1 MTYSLLEQPQT
12 NFEQIIALP
21 NISWQTYQNLK
32 QDMGDRSGIRLSY
45 SQGLLGIKMPS
56 KIHEIINRLLARIV
70 STLTEELSLEIVDMG
85 SVTLDREDLA
95 RGVELDT
102 CFYIQ
107 NAHQLQGLDPQI
119 PPNLPP
125 DLAIEDDITSPSTH
139 RREIYQQLG
148 ISEVWCYAPSV
159 GLQIFHL
166 QDRSYKMSQT
176 SLAFP
181 ILTSAKVNQVL
192 TDRSLRSENSVIY
205 DLRQWVKAE
214 SCNAQCKF

>member
-1 MTYSLLEQPQT
+1 MTFSLLSQPQV
-12 NFEQIIALP
+12 NINQIIALP

-32 QDMGDRSGIRLSY
+32 QDIGDRSGIRLSY

-70 STLTEELSLEIVDMG
+70 STLTEELGLEIVDMG

-95 RGVELDT
+95 RGVEPDT

-107 NAHQLQGLDPQI
+107 NAHQLQELNPQI

-125 DLAIEDDITSPSTH
+125 DLAIEVDITSPSTH
-139 RREIYQQLG
+139 RREIYQQFG
-148 ISEVWCYAPSV
+148 IPEIWCYDTSV

-166 QDRSYKMSQT
+166 QDRSYKLSQT

-181 ILTSAKVNQVL
+181 ILTAAKVNQFL

-205 DLRQWVKAE
+205 DLRQWARSE
-214 SCNAQCKF
+214 FRDSLT